1 MEHPAPPPIQG
12 LAEAWYAIRV
22 KPNFE
27 KTSSASLRSRGYTE
41 FLPLY
46 RSVRRWSDRNKIT
59 ELPLF
64 PGYIFARF
72 DAEHR
77 LPVLTTPGVLNL
89 VGFGKTPVAV
99 DEAELEAIR
108 RVAREGLTAEPWPF
122 LAEGQRVRVTHGA
135 LAGIEGQLLAI
146 RNQSHLILTVS
157 LLQRAVMVHVDR
169 QNITPIL

>member
-1 MEHPAPPPIQG
+1 MAPPAASGGDP
-12 LAEAWYAIRV
+12 WYAIRV

-27 KTSSASLRSRGYTE
+27 KTAAASLRGKGYTE

-72 DAEHR
+72 DAAQR
-77 LPVLTTPGVLNL
+77 VPILATPGVLNL

-108 RVAREGLTAEPWPF
+108 RVAHEGLTAEPWPF
-122 LAEGQRVRVTHGA
+122 LTEGQRVRVMCGA
-135 LAGIEGQLLAI
+135 LKGVEGQLLAI
-146 RNQSHLILTVS
+146 RNQSHLVLTVS
-157 LLQRAVMVHVDR
+157 LLQRAVVVHIDR
-169 QNITPIL
+169 QNITPIQ